1 MPRTIIA
8 TPHAPAAIGPYSQAV
23 STGALIYT
31 SGQLG
36 LDPATGQLAQ
46 GVEAQARQ
54 VMANL
59 AAVLAAAGSSLDQV
73 VKTTIFLQNM
83 ADFAACERHLWRG
96 LQRRAA
102 GALHRAG
109 GRPAVGRPGGNRG
122 RRAGR
127 RIGAARPR
135 HRAAAFAGARFV
147 NGESKS
153 VAARGETQRLADHVL
168 HLVILRLGEGS
179 RLARPRPFAEPQGD
193 SGHEDLCR
201 ILSLTRGGGF
211 KFLCNG
217 VPSLHIADLF
227 V

>member
-83 ADFAACERHLWRG
+83 ADFAAVNAIYGAAFSAAPPARSTVQVAG
-96 LQRRAA
+96 LPLGGLVEIEAVALA
-102 GALHRAG
+102 GA
-109 GRPAVGRPGGNRG
+109 
-122 RRAGR
+122 
-127 RIGAARPR
+127 
-135 HRAAAFAGARFV
+135 
-147 NGESKS
+147 
-153 VAARGETQRLADHVL
+153 
-168 HLVILRLGEGS
+168 
-179 RLARPRPFAEPQGD
+179 
-193 SGHEDLCR
+193 
-201 ILSLTRGGGF
+201 
-211 KFLCNG
+211 
-217 VPSLHIADLF
+217 
-227 V
+227 